1 MNESTNLRRKVTNKV
16 MTGVVALA
24 FLITLVPLVSTI
36 YTTLEFGITR
46 LNWDFLSNTMKGVIG
61 GRPPFGGIYHA
72 IIGTGLVTFGAAL
85 IAVPIGILTAIYLVE
100 YSPSE
105 DHRLARCIS
114 TLVDVMT
121 GIPSIVAGLFAY
133 AFFAIVFGP
142 GAVFGFSGSVALSVL
157 MIPTVVRSTEEML
170 KVVPQD
176 MREAS
181 LALGISKE
189 RTICRIVLRIALPG
203 IITGVLL
210 AIARI
215 IGETAPLLITV
226 GSFDSLNAN
235 LFSGRMMTLPVYIY
249 GQYQEGFATCTPQA
263 LVDGCVES
271 IRLERAWAAALVLII
286 IVLVLNI
293 IGRVVKAKLMNK
305 RGK

>member
-1 MNESTNLRRKVTNKV
+1 MNESTDLRRKLTNKI
-16 MTGVVALA
+16 MTVVIALA
-24 FLITLVPLVSTI
+24 FLITLVPLISTI
-36 YTTLEFGITR
+36 CNTLELGVTR
-46 LNWDFLSNTMKGVIG
+46 LNWDFLSDTMKGVIG

-72 IIGTGLVTFGAAL
+72 IVGTSLVTLGAAF
-85 IAVPIGILTAIYLVE
+85 IAVPIGILAAIYLVE
-100 YSPSE
+100 YASE
-105 DHRLARCIS
+105 QKNSLVRCIG

-133 AFFAIVFGP
+133 AFFAIVMGP
-142 GAVFGFSGSVALSVL
+142 GAVFGFSGSLALSVL

-203 IITGVLL
+203 IITGILL

-226 GSFDSLNAN
+226 GTFDSLNVN
-235 LFSGRMMTLPVYIY
+235 LFSGRMATLPVYIY
-249 GQYQEGFATCTPQA
+249 GQYQEGLATCSPQA
-263 LVDGCVES
+263 ILDGCVET
-271 IRLERAWAAALVLII
+271 IRSQRAWAAALVLII

-293 IGRVVKAKLMNK
+293 IERLIKVKLTNK
-305 RGK
+305 SGK

>member
-1 MNESTNLRRKVTNKV
+1 MSQSTNLRRKVTNKV
-16 MTGVVALA
+16 MTVIIALA
-24 FLITLVPLVSTI
+24 FLVTLIPLISTI
-36 YTTLEFGITR
+36 WNTLELGVTR
-46 LNWDFLSNTMKGVIG
+46 LNWDFLSDTMKGVIG

-72 IIGTGLVTFGAAL
+72 IAGTALITLGAAL

-105 DHRLARCIS
+105 GRRLARYIA

-142 GAVFGFSGSVALSVL
+142 GAVFGFSGSVALAVL

-210 AIARI
+210 AIARV
-215 IGETAPLLITV
+215 IGETAPLLIAV
-226 GSFDSLNAN
+226 GSFDSLNLN

-249 GQYQEGFATCTPQA
+249 GQYQEGLATCTPQA
-263 LVDGCVES
+263 LLDGCVET

-293 IGRVVKAKLMNK
+293 IGRLIKAKLMSK

>member
-1 MNESTNLRRKVTNKV
+1 
-16 MTGVVALA
+16 
-24 FLITLVPLVSTI
+24 
-36 YTTLEFGITR
+36 
-46 LNWDFLSNTMKGVIG
+46 
-61 GRPPFGGIYHA
+61 
-72 IIGTGLVTFGAAL
+72 
-85 IAVPIGILTAIYLVE
+85 
-100 YSPSE
+100 
-105 DHRLARCIS
+105 
-114 TLVDVMT
+114 MT

-133 AFFAIVFGP
+133 ALFSVLLGP

-170 KVVPQD
+170 KVVPHD

-189 RTICRIVLRIALPG
+189 RTICRVVLRMALPG

-226 GSFDSLNAN
+226 GAFDALNAD
-235 LFSGRMMTLPVYIY
+235 LFNGRMMTLPVYIY
-249 GQYQEGFATCTPQA
+249 SQYQEGFATCTPQA
-263 LVDGCVES
+263 LLDGCVET
-271 IRLERAWAAALVLII
+271 IRLERAWSAALMLII

-293 IGRVVKAKLMNK
+293 IGRLIKAKLMNK
-305 RGK
+305 NGK